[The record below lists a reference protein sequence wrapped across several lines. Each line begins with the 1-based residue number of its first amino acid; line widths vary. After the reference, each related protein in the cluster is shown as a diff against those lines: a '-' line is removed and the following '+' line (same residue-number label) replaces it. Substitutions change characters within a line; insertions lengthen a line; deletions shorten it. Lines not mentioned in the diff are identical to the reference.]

1 MMALRYL
8 IFLIKGGCILLS
20 RSEYIMYSLEYNL
33 FFGRIMKE
41 HLIFIES
48 AFSIKDSSL
57 ILESDNMKV
66 SFEDFLTEVVS
77 LANGL
82 LPKEVLSSNELVTP
96 YTLNAEILTE
106 FYTGICINTDITKD
120 EMDLVGNFSHE
131 LSPSLT
137 HSINLLNEKAIV
149 LVTNLIE
156 LKSRIIKNVLSC
168 RTFTRN
174 YPTLLEHVLKEA
186 EKYLRILNALQNL
199 DETAIKNE
207 LVQKEV
213 FWNDIMGEHSMF
225 IRGLLDPTEKDSIR
239 IANEFAELFEE
250 LEKKAKEVLEKSLPP
265 GEITKES
272 MEATEEIIDFK
283 TQGTQGIINCKIK
296 SIILPLMADHV
307 LREANH
313 YLHVL
318 KNSN

>member
-156 LKSRIIKNVLSC
+156 LKSRIIKNVLRC